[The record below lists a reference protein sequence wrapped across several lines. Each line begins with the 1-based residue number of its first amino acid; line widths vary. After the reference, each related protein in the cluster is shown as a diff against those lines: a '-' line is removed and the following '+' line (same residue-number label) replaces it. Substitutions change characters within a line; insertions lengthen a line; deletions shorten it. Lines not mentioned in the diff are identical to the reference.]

1 LGDNKGRIFEGVMRV
16 TDKEAKGYKK
26 PVPGEFVPTEL
37 GSAIQASFAGRP
49 VDKEL
54 LIDDNHTEKI
64 SGNPG
69 ERQPE

>member
-1 LGDNKGRIFEGVMRV
+1 MA
-16 TDKEAKGYKK
+16 DKKEKGYKR
-26 PVPGEFVPTEL
+26 PVPKEFVPTEL
-37 GSAIQASFAGRP
+37 GSAIQASVAGRP

-64 SGNPG
+64 TGNPG